1 MASPSIVGRVVTT
14 QAGGGG
20 PSACE
25 PRQRLALRTVPPARA
40 DLDRPRDE
48 QCKLAV
54 ARADRSPAE
63 RGEPVGDLPVPG
75 RGREQQ
81 LLHRVEPAAGRV
93 VRGHQEMAEQ
103 TSPVALSV
111 AVDRGVELIVGRRAA
126 IECRRQLIGQ
136 PLGRLERP
144 PAADAPNRVGR
155 HRRVADEREPGAASP
170 PGRVRHLELAEDLR
184 DPLAARQIGRVRE
197 TAEVR
202 LEVRLE
208 IALEPR
214 LTVLGLER
222 RHQRDPVVLRKRVGD
237 VGVEQPHHHRVAGH
251 ERQVSVVREIAEA
264 TVPHDPGLRRGQLAD
279 PRIPAVGGDD
289 DPRRDVALAPLAV
302 DRPHARRPA
311 ARAEQG
317 VHGLSQHHL
326 DPGSL
331 GRQLA
336 HHRVELL
343 APDVVAVAGIG
354 ELFAQRGTDPSVPSP
369 ERHAVANATG
379 GLDPLGQPEP
389 LDRRRCARRDEVG
402 AHRLVGGGIRARLH
416 QSDAR
421 PCPPEQCR
429 RRTPGQARAH
439 HHHVVISRHGSTP

>member
-25 PRQRLALRTVPPARA
+25 RDSGWRSAPFRPRAR

-63 RGEPVGDLPVPG
+63 RGEPVGDLFVPG

-81 LLHRVEPAAGRV
+81 LLHWVEPAAGRV
-93 VRGHQEMAEQ
+93 VRRHQEMAEQ
-103 TSPVALSV
+103 TAPVALSV
-111 AVDRGVELIVGRRAA
+111 AVDRGVESDRRKASRHCQ
-126 IECRRQLIGQ
+126 CRRQLIGQ

-155 HRRVADEREPGAASP
+155 HRRVPDEREPGAARP
-170 PGRVRHLELAEDLR
+170 PGRVRHVELAEDLR

-214 LTVLGLER
+214 LAVLGLER

-251 ERQVSVVREIAEA
+251 ERQVAVVREIAEA
-264 TVPHDPGLRRGQLAD
+264 VVSHDPGLRRGQLAD

-317 VHGLSQHHL
+317 VHGLSQQS
-326 DPGSL
+326 PRPREPRTPARAPS
-331 GRQLA
+331 GRA
-336 HHRVELL
+336 SR
-343 APDVVAVAGIG
+343 AG
-354 ELFAQRGTDPSVPSP
+354 
-369 ERHAVANATG
+369 
-379 GLDPLGQPEP
+379 
-389 LDRRRCARRDEVG
+389 
-402 AHRLVGGGIRARLH
+402 
-416 QSDAR
+416 
-421 PCPPEQCR
+421 CR
-429 RRTPGQARAH
+429 SRSGDRRTPRPAGDGSTRTESRAPRRCERRRRPRSARPARAAR
-439 HHHVVISRHGSTP
+439 SPALRSAR